1 MAGCSNQYDFVFEG
15 GLQSHTRA
23 SLINEVIKHLL
34 YERNQIPLQYD
45 ILKQQMAVTE
55 TNQSQANGQSHHRM
69 GQPHSKAKAMIGCVD
84 QVFSEILTAFEICPE
99 IQQALILLGSSSVTP
114 KESYVIR
121 LPHICP
127 EADNVPLKSSKQAL
141 FRHLVAEQVLSSDAA
156 LGPTNAYVVLCAPR
170 SATLS
175 GFVPKLGFKHATR
188 GYCLT
193 LNMICN
199 QPSFYCQDLTMD
211 DTEVE
216 ISGIEPLERSSF
228 TDTSLPVVAG
238 NFKSPSVEEVA
249 SLLNSSDDSHRV
261 RVRQGSGSDI
271 GAGKPEGEWG
281 KVHFH
286 TPLTRSTPK
295 VNSVNFFPAES
306 LYIWFQ
312 SSTVIKGYR
321 M

>member
-1 MAGCSNQYDFVFEG
+1 MAVSETNPQGNG
-15 GLQSHTRA
+15 KAHQSH
-23 SLINEVIKHLL
+23 N
-34 YERNQIPLQYD
+34 
-45 ILKQQMAVTE
+45 
-55 TNQSQANGQSHHRM
+55 
-69 GQPHSKAKAMIGCVD
+69 KAKTVISSLD

-99 IQQALILLGSSSVTP
+99 IQQALILFGSSSVTP
-114 KESYVIR
+114 KESYVIK

-127 EADNVPLKSSKQAL
+127 EADNVPLRTSKQAL

-156 LGPTNAYVVLCAPR
+156 LGPTNVYVVLCAPR
-170 SATLS
+170 SAALS
-175 GFVPKLGFKHATR
+175 GFVPKLGFKIPTR

-199 QPSFYCQDLTMD
+199 QPSFCCQDLTMD

-216 ISGIEPLERSSF
+216 ISGVEPLERSSF
-228 TDTSLPVVAG
+228 TDSSLPMVAG
-238 NFKSPSVEEVA
+238 NFKSPSPEKVA
-249 SLLNSSDDSHRV
+249 HLLNSSDGSHKV
-261 RVRQGSGSDI
+261 RMRQGSGSDVS
-271 GAGKPEGEWG
+271 ATKHEGETSR
-281 KVHFH
+281 VQFH

-295 VNSVNFFPAES
+295 VNSVSLFPADP